1 MKNTITKGILTLALS
16 LLCVPV
22 IVAQCVQITGLNVT
36 LGANGTAS
44 VNPSTTGSTGL
55 LTTYYWQV
63 NPAATQTS
71 GSGASTGTFQFPAN
85 GSYTVC
91 LQISD
96 SSNFCMSNQYCAL
109 VNITN
114 MSANSCQAG
123 FTYNTDS
130 SCVTHFV
137 NTSQGNNLNYIW
149 YIAANTYTVANPNV
163 SLTNGVYTALLYT
176 YSNGQ
181 LCDSTSQTV
190 SVNCGG
196 GNPSGGCYAGFNY
209 YTDTATC
216 QTHLI
221 NTSTGSNLTYEWYDI
236 TNTYSLVS
244 TASNPVLNLS
254 AGYHYLALYTYSN
267 GQYCDSLT
275 QTVNVSCG
283 GTVTPVCQVNAG
295 FVIFADSLNA
305 GNYFAYN
312 TSGGNGALTY
322 LWNFGDGTTST
333 QQYPFHQYAVPGQY
347 IICLTVTSA
356 TGSLSCSDMYC
367 DSSSVHRVAAGFAM
381 SQLTVI
387 PQMATG
393 IKDNSVLSFAGAYP
407 NPLSDELTVEVR
419 TKEATDLH
427 YVLTD
432 ALGRVVSKG
441 ALTDAKTSV
450 NTSAMEKGF
459 YSLTVC
465 SAKGDVLKTI
475 KLIK

>member
-1 MKNTITKGILTLALS
+1 MKKTITKGILTVALS

-22 IVAQCVQITGLNVT
+22 IIAQCAQITGLNVT
-36 LGANGTAS
+36 YGANGSAS
-44 VNPSTTGSTGL
+44 VNPTISGSTGM

-63 NPAATQTS
+63 YPNATQTS
-71 GSGASTGTFQFPAN
+71 GSSSSTGTFQFPAN
-85 GSYTVC
+85 GTYTLC

-96 SSNFCMSNQYCAL
+96 SSNFCMSNQYCTL

-149 YIAANTYTVANPNV
+149 NIAANTYTVANPNV
-163 SLTNGVYTALLYT
+163 SLSNGVYTAVLYT

-181 LCDSTSQTV
+181 FCDSTSHTV
-190 SVNCGG
+190 YVNCGG
-196 GNPSGGCYAGFNY
+196 GNPSGSCNAGFNY
-209 YTDTATC
+209 YTDSTTC
-216 QTHLI
+216 QSHFI

-236 TNTYSLVS
+236 TNTYSLIS
-244 TASNPVLNLS
+244 TSTNPVLNLS
-254 AGYHYLALYTYSN
+254 AGYHYIALYTYSN
-267 GQYCDSLT
+267 GQFCDSLT
-275 QTVNVSCG
+275 QTINVYCG

-295 FVIFADSLNA
+295 FYIFADSVNA

-312 TSGGNGALTY
+312 ISNGNGTLSY

-347 IICLTVTSA
+347 VVCLTVTST
-356 TGSLSCSDMYC
+356 TGTLSCSDTYC
-367 DSSSVHRVAAGFAM
+367 DSSSVQRVASGFVM
-381 SQLTVI
+381 SQLSVI
-387 PQMATG
+387 PQMTTG
-393 IKDNSVLSFAGAYP
+393 IKDNDLLSFTGAYP
-407 NPLSDELTVEVR
+407 NPVSDELTIEVQ
-419 TKEATDLH
+419 TKEAAELY

-432 ALGRVVSKG
+432 ALGRAVSKG
-441 ALTDAKTSV
+441 MLTDSKTKV
-450 NTSAMEKGF
+450 NTSNLEQGI
-459 YSLTVC
+459 YSL
-465 SAKGDVLKTI
+465 SLSSKNGAILKTI